1 MQQRSAWAAAVAG
14 SEGRPLLRTE
24 ALWIELGEHIREGKW
39 VPGKS
44 RSPDQATAV
53 QRDRLVDGLSRVDR
67 EGRCAARD
75 QGEPPRYHCHLGCIL
90 LEMAAISDADRR

>member
-44 RSPDQATAV
+44 RSPDQPRPCSATGWLTV
-53 QRDRLVDGLSRVDR
+53 RLVSTGKDAVPPEIKVSRHD
-67 EGRCAARD
+67 
-75 QGEPPRYHCHLGCIL
+75 IT
-90 LEMAAISDADRR
+90 AIWVAFFSRW